1 MLGSAHSV
9 RSQSRIRAVQ
19 LYCAAEGL
27 GGRRSWGY
35 GAGMKVRLLASTA
48 ALLLLVGCSG
58 GNGRAA
64 KSVEVSIDDVLN
76 QSAISREV
84 TLAVGETLKVSL
96 GANHSTPYR
105 WTPDP
110 KIADTTVLKQTGH
123 EYIHADTDR
132 VGAPGTEVWMFT
144 TLRRGK
150 TTIVASY
157 GSIVGDAAPTC
168 VFTANVTVQ

>member
-1 MLGSAHSV
+1 
-9 RSQSRIRAVQ
+9 
-19 LYCAAEGL
+19 
-27 GGRRSWGY
+27 
-35 GAGMKVRLLASTA
+35 MKVRLLTSMA
-48 ALLLLVGCSG
+48 ALLLLAGCTG
-58 GNGRAA
+58 GNEAA
-64 KSVEVSIDDVLN
+64 TKSVDVPIDDVLN
-76 QSAISREV
+76 QSAISRDV
-84 TLAVGETLKVSL
+84 TLEVGETLKVSL

-110 KIADTTVLKQTGH
+110 KIADTAVLKQTGH

-132 VGAPGTEVWMFT
+132 VGAPGTEVWMFSS
-144 TLRRGK
+144 LRPGK